1 MNARTKILA
10 AALLAAMALGG
21 CFQSPRE
28 INVNIGSG
36 GDKDGR
42 DRPSAPSQLPD

>member
-1 MNARTKILA
+1 MKRIWIL
-10 AALLAAMALGG
+10 LVLAAMAVGG